1 MIKKISI
8 LILILNS
15 IVPCFSQA
23 GYGVYQF
30 LELPAS
36 SRLAALGGSNVS
48 LKDNDINF
56 AFQNPALL
64 SSGSNKVISFN
75 MANYLADI
83 QFGSVAYA
91 KSIDSTST
99 LAVGI
104 QYVDYGTFK
113 NVTDFNEI
121 IGQFTAKDYAVSL
134 MYARQ
139 LNKLFSIGITLKPVY
154 SVYEQYSSYGLG
166 VDAGISYY
174 NPKELISIGFAFRN
188 FGSQIK
194 GYYSDE
200 NGQHLEPLPLNIQ
213 LGVSKK
219 FEHAPLRLSLTLHNL
234 QQFDLSYKSTNQPT
248 STLTNTTT
256 TSSNDGLLKTAGNT
270 FDKAAEHAIIGVEFV
285 PNNNFYVAVSYNR
298 RRQQELSS
306 DGFKSYSGFSFG
318 AGIKLSKYH
327 VGFGRSEFYT
337 GNEAYQFSLST
348 ALNEFKL

>member
-1 MIKKISI
+1 MTKQISI
-8 LILILNS
+8 IVLILSTIL
-15 IVPCFSQA
+15 PCFSQA

-64 SSGSNKVISFN
+64 GAESNKVISFN
-75 MANYLADI
+75 TAFYLADI

-99 LAVGI
+99 LAIGI
-104 QYVDYGTFK
+104 QYIDFGTFK

-121 IGQFTAKDYAVSL
+121 IGQFTAKDYAVSA

-139 LNKLFSIGITLKPVY
+139 LNKLFSIGVSLKPIY
-154 SVYEQYSSYGLG
+154 SVYEQYSSFGFG

-174 NPKELISIGFAFRN
+174 NPKELISVGFVFRN

-213 LGVSKK
+213 LGATKK
-219 FEHAPLRLSLTLHNL
+219 FAHAPLRLSLTLHNL
-234 QQFDLSYKSTNQPT
+234 QQFDLSYKSTNQPK
-248 STLTNTTT
+248 SSLTATTT
-256 TSSNDGLLKTAGNT
+256 ANNDSFVKTVGNT
-270 FDKAAEHAIIGVEFV
+270 FEKAVDHAIVGVEFV

-298 RRQQELSS
+298 RRQAELSS

-327 VGFGRSEFYT
+327 VGFGRSQFYT
-337 GNEAYQFSLST
+337 GNYAYQFSLST